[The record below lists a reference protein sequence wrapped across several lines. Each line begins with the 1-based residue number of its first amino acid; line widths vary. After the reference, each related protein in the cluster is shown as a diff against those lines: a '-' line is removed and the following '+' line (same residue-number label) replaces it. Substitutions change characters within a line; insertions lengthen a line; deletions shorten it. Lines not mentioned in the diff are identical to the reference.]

1 MDSVRTYRAPWGRLL
16 KLATGLAIAVCLG
29 VIGIG
34 LTVFPHT
41 QPIAR
46 WTMLLAPTALLICTA
61 PFMVRG
67 YTITDN
73 ALIIHRLG
81 WESRLPLEGL
91 VSATADPEAMKHSIR
106 VWGNGGLF
114 AFCGV
119 FRNHKLGNYR
129 AYATDSARSV
139 VLTFKDRIVI
149 VTPDAPAKFA
159 GEITPRK

>member
-1 MDSVRTYRAPWGRLL
+1 MDLVRTYRAPWGRLL
-16 KLATGLAIAVCLG
+16 KVATGLAVAVCLG

-61 PFMVRG
+61 PFTVRG
-67 YTITDN
+67 YTITND

-81 WESRLPLEGL
+81 WESRVPLEGL
-91 VSATADPEAMKHSIR
+91 VSATADREAMKNSIR

-114 AFCGV
+114 AFCGQ

-129 AYATDSARSV
+129 AFATDTSRSV
-139 VLTFKDRIVI
+139 VLQFKDRIVI
-149 VTPDAPAKFA
+149 VTPDAPDKFA
-159 GEITPRK
+159 AEIMARK